1 MYIPKSPLMLGVE
14 LTSRCNL
21 HCPHCV
27 ADADWNGESL
37 PYDTAISVIDEAHQI
52 GIKELIFG
60 GGEVLLYDRFFETC
74 EYALSNG
81 LNISFSSNGILIPE
95 NIESIKRLKRY
106 NRMVR
111 VGISLDGYTPEMHSH
126 FRPKE
131 TFEIAVDAIKLL
143 QKADVALNVLCV
155 LHKENIKKMP
165 EFLKF
170 VSSLNVSDVRLFP
183 LIPLGRG
190 KNYIDEMYTPDEF
203 YNLLK
208 EKLKW
213 DMLFNNI
220 GLHMPW
226 EFLLSSPEN
235 RHPSPC
241 EAGYLR
247 LWMKSNGDMYP
258 CAFMPDLIVGNI
270 YQNSIIDTWLK
281 STPMRKLRDPN
292 LLKGTCSNCDY
303 REGCRGGCRGF
314 AQFLEGDFLCSDPYC
329 PLVNQKSFK

>member
-1 MYIPKSPLMLGVE
+1 
-14 LTSRCNL
+14 
-21 HCPHCV
+21 
-27 ADADWNGESL
+27 
-37 PYDTAISVIDEAHQI
+37 
-52 GIKELIFG
+52 
-60 GGEVLLYDRFFETC
+60 
-74 EYALSNG
+74 
-81 LNISFSSNGILIPE
+81 
-95 NIESIKRLKRY
+95 
-106 NRMVR
+106 
-111 VGISLDGYTPEMHSH
+111 
-126 FRPKE
+126 
-131 TFEIAVDAIKLL
+131 
-143 QKADVALNVLCV
+143 
-155 LHKENIKKMP
+155 
-165 EFLKF
+165 
-170 VSSLNVSDVRLFP
+170 
-183 LIPLGRG
+183 
-190 KNYIDEMYTPDEF
+190 
-203 YNLLK
+203 
-208 EKLKW
+208 
-213 DMLFNNI
+213 
-220 GLHMPW
+220 LHMPW